1 MKIAPHDQLLAAQTY
16 AHRRPAADPRLA
28 AKQFAAAL
36 DDAAPST
43 EHGSGAVGDAAAAAY
58 RPTPAEPARE
68 TRGDAPPPPGSYLDL
83 RV

>member
-36 DDAAPST
+36 DEAAPQD
-43 EHGSGAVGDAAAAAY
+43 VGPDRAAAAEASR
-58 RPTPAEPARE
+58 RPAPAEPVRE
-68 TRGDAPPPPGSYLDL
+68 PRGDAPPPPGSYLDL